1 MRGIERKEDGEKRR
15 NEISDY
21 AFDIKMGA
29 KSKTIMN
36 DLMLWIEFETDEDRE
51 REATPE
57 SESKK
62 TIYI

>member
-1 MRGIERKEDGEKRR
+1 MITP
-15 NEISDY
+15 STL
-21 AFDIKMGA
+21 IKMGA

-57 SESKK
+57 SESEK

>member
-1 MRGIERKEDGEKRR
+1 
-15 NEISDY
+15 
-21 AFDIKMGA
+21 MGA

>member
-1 MRGIERKEDGEKRR
+1 MEKKGETRLV
-15 NEISDY
+15 ITPSTL
-21 AFDIKMGA
+21 IKMGA